1 MELISVRDLTKPR
14 ALAALKVLR
23 GTDPADEALFDK
35 VYELVGG
42 RLAFLT
48 KVAKSPDMIGKC
60 QEICQAEKTWLLNK
74 CWILGEEMDDDVMDQ
89 QKFASSA
96 MMLVKALVEMEKE
109 QPRISESHQ
118 LPEVPLHKARQI
130 MTRADFIQQY
140 DHDNIFTIDYKG
152 NVRAD
157 SVPMMNA
164 FRDIVG
170 EQGFVEFLEETMD
183 RISDIESLGRTREV
197 TLKDLWNGGKYSLKI
212 KDGKGRVDKEVVFD
226 VERGRKGIHGDE
238 GDGKDEDDD

>member
-1 MELISVRDLTKPR
+1 
-14 ALAALKVLR
+14 
-23 GTDPADEALFDK
+23 
-35 VYELVGG
+35 
-42 RLAFLT
+42 
-48 KVAKSPDMIGKC
+48 
-60 QEICQAEKTWLLNK
+60 
-74 CWILGEEMDDDVMDQ
+74 MDDDVMDQ

-109 QPRISESHQ
+109 QLQPSESHQ
-118 LPEVPLHKARQI
+118 LPEVSLHKARQI

-140 DHDNIFTIDYKG
+140 DHDNIFTIDYMG

-170 EQGFVEFLEETMD
+170 EQGFPEFLEETMD

-197 TLKDLWNGGKYSLKI
+197 TLKDLWNGGKYNLKI

-238 GDGKDEDDD
+238 GDGEDKDDD